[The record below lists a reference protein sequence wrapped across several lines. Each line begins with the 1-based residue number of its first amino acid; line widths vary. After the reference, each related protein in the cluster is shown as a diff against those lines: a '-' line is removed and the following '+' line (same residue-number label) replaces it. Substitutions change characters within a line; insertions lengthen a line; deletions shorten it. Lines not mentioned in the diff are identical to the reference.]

1 MGFISQVFPNL
12 RTMTARMFCQ
22 PSVGRACS
30 SCTRN
35 MGCLRKVE
43 LPHLFAHKDKFAPV
57 GQPHICLGKSSKGSN
72 SMHTVE
78 FNKVVCCS
86 HGFYPMWP
94 TGCLCFVEEISIWLH
109 AHPKCNASC
118 FHISSLSE
126 IKNPGHYG
134 LLSLWFAFKGKFL
147 GSCKQIICVDFL
159 PTDNVQGSKAKLQL
173 QNGRAEGEISKLINK
188 VCQPQKGTEMEFSQN
203 CNWYPES
210 FSLEKMS
217 DLEFGVQTI
226 TSLLNSLPLPKFC
239 HQLSLH
245 FPTSNW
251 QL

>member
-1 MGFISQVFPNL
+1 MQFLYKKHGMLKKSGTSSSLCTQRQVCSC
-12 RTMTARMFCQ
+12 RTT
-22 PSVGRACS
+22 
-30 SCTRN
+30 
-35 MGCLRKVE
+35 
-43 LPHLFAHKDKFAPV
+43 PHLFGEVLQGIQLYAYCWIQQS
-57 GQPHICLGKSSKGSN
+57 GLLLTRILPHVAN
-72 SMHTVE
+72 
-78 FNKVVCCS
+78 
-86 HGFYPMWP
+86 
-94 TGCLCFVEEISIWLH
+94 CFVEEISIWLH

-210 FSLEKMS
+210 RILFPGENVRFRVWSTDHHIPAKLSPPSQILPPIVLAFPNLE
-217 DLEFGVQTI
+217 LTTLNELHPGLVQGSSFKATGFKPWAE
-226 TSLLNSLPLPKFC
+226 T
-239 HQLSLH
+239 
-245 FPTSNW
+245 
-251 QL
+251 